1 MPGRTKDALR
11 DVAQRID
18 LEKEW
23 RMYEEH
29 DKSGILWSYSYSLET
44 HVYYNAKNAN
54 DRINL
59 LNLYSDGNNPINMIA
74 INDVINDTPT
84 FTDISETAYEV
95 IERGFVPFI
104 GCWQTPGA
112 VYTGVSIAANH
123 GISDPEVMAI
133 LKQHRQLCA
142 ARIFAD
148 RTLLFP

>member
-29 DKSGILWSYSYSLET
+29 DKSGILRPYSYSLET

-104 GCWQTPGA
+104 GCW
-112 VYTGVSIAANH
+112 
-123 GISDPEVMAI
+123 
-133 LKQHRQLCA
+133 
-142 ARIFAD
+142 
-148 RTLLFP
+148 

>member
-1 MPGRTKDALR
+1 MPGRTVDALR

-23 RMYEEH
+23 RMCEEH
-29 DKSGILWSYSYSLET
+29 DKSGILWSYPHSLET
-44 HVYYNAKNAN
+44 RVYYNAKSAT

-59 LNLYSDGNNPINMIA
+59 LSLYSDGKSPINMIA
-74 INDVINDTPT
+74 INDVLNDTPA
-84 FTDISETAYEV
+84 FTDISETARDV
-95 IERGFVPFI
+95 IKRGFVPFI
-104 GCWQTPGA
+104 GCWKTPGA
-112 VYTGVSIAANH
+112 VYTGISIAVNH
-123 GISDPEVMAI
+123 GVSDPEVTAL